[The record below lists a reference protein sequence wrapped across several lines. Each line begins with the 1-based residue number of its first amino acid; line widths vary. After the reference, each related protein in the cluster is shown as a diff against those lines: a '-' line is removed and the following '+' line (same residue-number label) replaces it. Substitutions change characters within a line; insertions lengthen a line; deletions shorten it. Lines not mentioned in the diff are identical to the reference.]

1 MWFVYSILTCISVG
15 LYAFSTKVQ
24 AESKYNDFYFYFF
37 MYLTFLML
45 FPYLIFKKVN
55 FFDLEIILLS
65 IVFVLFYFFI
75 LKTRFICLKHLG
87 SSTYFINYRIFSSI
101 LLLIFGIIL
110 FSEKITINDYFGI
123 FIGFIVFYLLFEKKD
138 KNESLK
144 NFKKGI
150 IFLFLGVFLISGL
163 QSLSKYASIN
173 SLNISLILFYEGI
186 FGFCILFFSKRKKLR
201 QLIKNFPNKKYTLF
215 LLISG
220 IMNILSIYFNFLA
233 YVEGNLAVV
242 YKIISYSIFITIFL
256 SMIFYKEKINLRKMI
271 AFVLTIISIWFFL

>member
-87 SSTYFINYRIFSSI
+87 SSTYFINYRIFSSV
-101 LLLIFGIIL
+101 LLLIFGIIF

-123 FIGFIVFYLLFEKKD
+123 FIGFIVFYLLLEKKD
-138 KNESLK
+138 KKES
-144 NFKKGI
+144 FKDFEKGI

-173 SLNISLILFYEGI
+173 SLNIYLILFYEGI

-201 QLIKNFPNKKYTLF
+201 QLIKNFPNKKYILF
-215 LLISG
+215 LLFSG

-233 YVEGNLAVV
+233 Y
-242 YKIISYSIFITIFL
+242 
-256 SMIFYKEKINLRKMI
+256 M
-271 AFVLTIISIWFFL
+271 